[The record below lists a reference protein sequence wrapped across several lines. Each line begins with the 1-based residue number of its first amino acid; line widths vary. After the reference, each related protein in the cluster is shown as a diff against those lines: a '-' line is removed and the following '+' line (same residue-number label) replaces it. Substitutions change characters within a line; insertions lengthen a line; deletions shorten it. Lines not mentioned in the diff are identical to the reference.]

1 MNNKKKSVVIT
12 LGCTGT
18 ITGFDI
24 DTTGFMDASP
34 SNVLVEGYVENQR
47 EEGKV
52 RHAEMRTIQRYDL
65 FTSGLFCFPMY
76 LLK

>member
-1 MNNKKKSVVIT
+1 MVNNAIWVIWHEWTIKKSVVIT

-52 RHAEMRTIQRYDL
+52 RHAEMRTI
-65 FTSGLFCFPMY
+65 
-76 LLK
+76 